1 VIAVDV
7 PHHVTQRANARR
19 YILASDD
26 QRRVYLNLLREYSVL
41 YQLLVIGYWLMS
53 NHVHLVVPQRAD
65 SLALMLKH
73 THGRYAFLLECGPGV
88 FGARRNGSG

>member
-1 VIAVDV
+1 MARLPRVIAVDV

-41 YQLLVIGYWLMS
+41 YQLLVIGYCLMS
-53 NHVHLVVPQRAD
+53 NHVHLVVVPRRAE
-65 SLALMLKH
+65 SLALTLKH
-73 THGRYAFLLECGPGV
+73 THGRYALVRVQNAC
-88 FGARRNGSG
+88 AAA